1 MFQRYV
7 ETYFFT
13 STILNWNNLLADD
26 NCKQIIISSLNF
38 LVAQKRVYVLAFV
51 IMPNHQH
58 LIWQI
63 REGHERK
70 NVQRDFMKYTAQQ
83 MKFYLSKNNAAV
95 LQKFRVDAAD
105 REFQIWERNP
115 LSVAIVNESVFMQ
128 KLNYIHLNPIV
139 DRWRLCESPEQY
151 RYSSARFYW
160 SGKDEFGFL
169 GKH

>member
-26 NCKQIIISSLNF
+26 NCKQFIISSINF
-38 LVAQKRVYVLAFV
+38 LVAQKRVYILAFV

>member
-26 NCKQIIISSLNF
+26 NCKQFIISSINF
-38 LVAQKRVYVLAFV
+38 LVAQKRVYILAFV

-63 REGHERK
+63 REGHERQ

-128 KLNYIHLNPIV
+128 KLNYIHLNPVV

-151 RYSSARFYW
+151 RYLSARFYW